1 MTDDRTARHR
11 AYRSAVIATLRNRLA
26 APGALEKMPD
36 IFLIIIDRA
45 LDMNLRELRRFIQI
59 GLDARL
65 PTTENPA

>member
-1 MTDDRTARHR
+1 MTDDLTARHR
-11 AYRSAVIATLRNRLA
+11 AYRSAIITTLRNRLA

-45 LDMNLRELRRFIQI
+45 LDMNLRELRRFIQM

-65 PTTENPA
+65 TTEKQS

>member
-1 MTDDRTARHR
+1 MTDDLTVRHR
-11 AYRSAVIATLRNRLA
+11 AYRAAAITKLRARLA
-26 APGALEKMPD
+26 APNALEKMPD

-65 PTTENPA
+65 TTENQA